1 MHTLKIMKSSIN
13 RDRLVNAI
21 VYFAKRTES
30 CGKIK
35 MFKLLY
41 MLDFEHFR
49 ETGKSVTGLEYEA
62 WQHGPVPAELMRE
75 WNAMKSDIASVV
87 EIVPEPQFDY
97 VRSTVKALDGVEF
110 NDENFTPRQLRILS
124 VIADQYLAEKS
135 QKMID
140 LTHVQNGAWDRVWA
154 NGAGSHKPIPYDLA
168 VADEAPNRDLVLES
182 ASEARGFAVAVEG
195 QY

>member
-1 MHTLKIMKSSIN
+1 
-13 RDRLVNAI
+13 
-21 VYFAKRTES
+21 
-30 CGKIK
+30 

-87 EIVPEPQFDY
+87 EIIPEPQFDY